1 MKIKCKVFYL
11 AIPFAIMSSQLKAQ
25 ILLEDKNGDQI
36 ANNAP
41 IYANTGS
48 GVPGINLSLIKLN
61 TGDQSLGFNYITTTK
76 NFNPSNYRINEFGIK
91 ARPTEGY
98 AAVFSNGQF
107 SPGIRASYSYTKV
120 PLLKTSSNYTDWG
133 GFSVNYDIDRYALF
147 RRDTVFA
154 NQFSTKTFRGIN
166 LGLNYNALINSIW
179 ILNFKVGY
187 SRRNN
192 YDDLNSIDAEDY
204 NIINDP
210 ASRLVRQIIRKRTA
224 KEGIFKEF
232 DAYPF
237 ILAFTKATSSDDPSD
252 PDPVVKANSKKLKIG
267 YTVYFKNLASEQL
280 PKSDMGLIFFLTQ
293 QDNKQNK
300 GVRTPVFGLN
310 IQASDPFDVEKQKN
324 SLLDKITVGFT
335 SIFSL

>member
-1 MKIKCKVFYL
+1 MKMHARVFHL
-11 AIPFAIMSSQLKAQ
+11 LFLFFITAIQLQAQ
-25 ILLEDKNGDQI
+25 VLLEDKNGDQI

-61 TGDQSLGFNYITTTK
+61 TGDQSLGFNYITTSK
-76 NFNPSNYRINEFGIK
+76 NFNPSNYRIVEFGLK

-107 SPGIRASYSYTKV
+107 SPGVRASYSYTKV

-133 GFSVNYDIDRYALF
+133 GFNVNYDIDKYSLY
-147 RRDTVFA
+147 RRDTNFS
-154 NQFSTKTFRGIN
+154 NQISTKNFKGLH
-166 LGLNYNALINSIW
+166 LGLNYNALISSIW
-179 ILNFKVGY
+179 ILNLKVGY

-192 YDDLNSIDAEDY
+192 YDDLNSVDVEDY
-204 NIINDP
+204 NIITDP
-210 ASRLVRQIIRKRTA
+210 ASRLTRQITRKRTA
-224 KEGIFKEF
+224 KEGLLKEF

-237 ILAFTKATSSDDPSD
+237 IFAFTKATASDDPSD
-252 PDPVVKANSKKLKIG
+252 PDPVVRANSKKLKIG
-267 YTVYFKNLASEQL
+267 YTVYFKNLASQEL
-280 PKSDMGLIFFLTQ
+280 PKSDIGLIFFLTQ

-300 GVRTPVFGLN
+300 GVRLPVFGLN
-310 IQASDPFDVEKQKN
+310 IQASDPFDIEKQN
-324 SLLDKITVGFT
+324 NGLLDKISVGFT